1 MIWFSR
7 SGWRAGLP
15 LALLPAAVMVQG
27 PLVARGTEPVLR
39 VLLEQAGSLELGA
52 PSSPLR
58 LEDGR
63 GQLLVLV
70 PAGATLRLS
79 TGGGGLQARVAGGGG
94 AGRSLNLPLRQVW
107 VDPQPAGGNDALF
120 SLGRRRFRGRL
131 QVRPEG
137 QGLQAINHIKVESYL
152 PSVVGG
158 EMPASWPQAALRAQA
173 VAART
178 YALRQRKPSAPFDLK
193 ATVASQVYKGI
204 EAETP
209 STRQAVASTRS
220 QVLMHG
226 NGLINAVFH
235 SSSGGSTENSGEIW
249 TTQLPYLVSVPDFDD
264 SSPVRDWK
272 KQFTPWQLRKA
283 FPETGGVRRI
293 DVLTTTATGRIRQ
306 ARVVGPRGSL
316 VLKGSEL
323 RSRLQLRSTLAQFVF
338 DGAGDTLSRA
348 VQNRPRPIPLTVV
361 NSTGTTVSGASTSGP
376 TRGESS
382 SSRGNGANTS
392 LRSSLS
398 ALLDAVAS
406 SSSTIPANRY
416 GSARSTSPRNM
427 GPAARPSREGADPSL
442 LVIGRG
448 FGHGVG
454 MSQWGAYGL
463 ALRGERYEDIL
474 RHFYRGAQLR
484 PYRPL

>member
-7 SGWRAGLP
+7 SGWRTGLP

-27 PLVARGTEPVLR
+27 PLLARGTEPVLR
-39 VLLEQAGSLELGA
+39 VLLEQAGSLEVGA
-52 PSSPLR
+52 LSSPLR

-63 GQLLVLV
+63 GQLLLLV

-79 TGGGGLQARVAGGGG
+79 TEAGSLQARVVGGGG
-94 AGRSLNLPLRQVW
+94 TERRLTLPLRPLW
-107 VDPQPAGGNDALF
+107 VDPQPVDPNDALF

-235 SSSGGSTENSGEIW
+235 SSSGGNTENSGEIW

-272 KQFTPWQLRKA
+272 KQFTPGELRKA

-293 DVLTTTATGRIRQ
+293 DVLSSTATGRIRQ
-306 ARVVGPRGSL
+306 ARVLGPRGSL

-323 RSRLQLRSTLAQFVF
+323 RSRLKLRSTLAQFVF
-338 DGAGDTLSRA
+338 DGAGETASRA

-361 NSTGTTVSGASTSGP
+361 SSTGTIMGGASTGGP
-376 TRGESS
+376 SRGESS
-382 SSRGNGANTS
+382 RRNGANSTV
-392 LRSSLS
+392 RSSLS

-406 SSSTIPANRY
+406 SSSGLPANRY
-416 GSARSTSPRNM
+416 GSSRSTAPRFRR
-427 GPAARPSREGADPSL
+427 PEAPPSRGSADPSL

-463 ALRGERYEDIL
+463 ALRGEGYADIL

>member
-1 MIWFSR
+1 
-7 SGWRAGLP
+7 
-15 LALLPAAVMVQG
+15 
-27 PLVARGTEPVLR
+27 
-39 VLLEQAGSLELGA
+39 
-52 PSSPLR
+52 
-58 LEDGR
+58 
-63 GQLLVLV
+63 
-70 PAGATLRLS
+70 
-79 TGGGGLQARVAGGGG
+79 
-94 AGRSLNLPLRQVW
+94 
-107 VDPQPAGGNDALF
+107 
-120 SLGRRRFRGRL
+120 
-131 QVRPEG
+131 
-137 QGLQAINHIKVESYL
+137 VESYL

-235 SSSGGSTENSGEIW
+235 SSSGGNTENSGEIW

-293 DVLTTTATGRIRQ
+293 DVLSTTATGRIRQ

-323 RSRLQLRSTLAQFVF
+323 RSRLKLRSTLAQFVF
-338 DGAGDTLSRA
+338 DGAGETALQGGPEPTTADPADGGELHGHHHGAEFHGWT
-348 VQNRPRPIPLTVV
+348 VQGRIVPAQRCELLGPQLPERPAGCRGLLFQRDPRRIGTGLRDPPHRGSGGRRPRHPGEAPIHPC
-361 NSTGTTVSGASTSGP
+361 
-376 TRGESS
+376 
-382 SSRGNGANTS
+382 
-392 LRSSLS
+392 
-398 ALLDAVAS
+398 
-406 SSSTIPANRY
+406 
-416 GSARSTSPRNM
+416 
-427 GPAARPSREGADPSL
+427 
-442 LVIGRG
+442 
-448 FGHGVG
+448 
-454 MSQWGAYGL
+454 W
-463 ALRGERYEDIL
+463 
-474 RHFYRGAQLR
+474 
-484 PYRPL
+484 